1 MNCREEGRKGL
12 RADSVHSG
20 AKRWSLRRAGWSFSY
35 SWRSIARVASAWVYD
50 LEWEAGGADHISA
63 IDGGRRDPAVPDWP
77 PTDNG
82 RGPEFRR

>member
-1 MNCREEGRKGL
+1 
-12 RADSVHSG
+12 
-20 AKRWSLRRAGWSFSY
+20 
-35 SWRSIARVASAWVYD
+35 VASAWVYD